1 MSFGKVRAG
10 EWLVSLAG
18 VLVLASLFMPWHG
31 ENTALSSPGVL
42 DIVLLLVGVVAFA
55 LPVVLAVTR
64 TTNIPI
70 VTETL
75 ISTMA
80 VITTVWLLIKLVWPP
95 AGGFESG
102 FYLGLAGSVLMMIAG
117 WKSTA
122 RES

>member
-1 MSFGKVRAG
+1 LSLARVRAG
-10 EWLVSLAG
+10 EWLVALAG
-18 VLVLASLFMPWHG
+18 AVVLVSLFLPWHG
-31 ENTALSSPGVL
+31 EDAALASPGVL
-42 DIVLLLVGVVAFA
+42 DIVLLIVGFVAFA
-55 LPVVLAVTR
+55 LPFVLAVTR

-70 VTETL
+70 VTETW

-80 VITTVWLLIKLVWPP
+80 VITTIWLLIKLVWPP

-102 FYLGLAGSVLMMIAG
+102 FYLGLAGSVLMMISG